1 MGQGTQPAPRRELRR
16 DAVEMALYVALSL
29 LAVEVALPRDMEE
42 HETVS
47 VAVTLAITAVGLL
60 AAHWLAFRVSARLES
75 GGLMNREQLSILG
88 AQLAGSAIVV
98 GLTVVPILVLPPPTG
113 LFASQLTL
121 LAVIAGVAYA
131 AARPT
136 ASRARSTMY
145 SASVV
150 FGTAIV
156 VAIKDAGLH

>member
-1 MGQGTQPAPRRELRR
+1 MEQGSQPAEGRELRR
-16 DAVEMALYVALSL
+16 YAVEMALYVALSL

-47 VAVTLAITAVGLL
+47 VATTLAITAVGLL

-75 GGLMNREQLSILG
+75 GGLLSREQLSILG
-88 AQLAGSAIVV
+88 AQLAGGAAVV
-98 GLTVVPILVLPPPTG
+98 MLTVVPILVLPPPTG

-121 LAVIAGVAYA
+121 LTVIAGVAYA

-136 ASRARSTMY
+136 ASRTRSTMY
-145 SASVV
+145 SAAVV
-150 FGTAIV
+150 LGTAIV

>member
-1 MGQGTQPAPRRELRR
+1 MEQRSQPAERRELRR
-16 DAVEMALYVALSL
+16 AAVEMALYVALSL

-47 VAVTLAITAVGLL
+47 VAITLAFTALGLL

-75 GGLMNREQLSILG
+75 GGLVNREQLSILG
-88 AQLAGSAIVV
+88 AELAAGAIVV
-98 GLTVVPILVLPPPTG
+98 LLTVIPILVLPPPSG
-113 LFASQLTL
+113 LVASQVTM
-121 LAVIAGVAYA
+121 LALIAGVAYA

-136 ASRARSTMY
+136 ASRTRSTMY
-145 SASVV
+145 SAAVV
-150 FGTAIV
+150 LGTAIV